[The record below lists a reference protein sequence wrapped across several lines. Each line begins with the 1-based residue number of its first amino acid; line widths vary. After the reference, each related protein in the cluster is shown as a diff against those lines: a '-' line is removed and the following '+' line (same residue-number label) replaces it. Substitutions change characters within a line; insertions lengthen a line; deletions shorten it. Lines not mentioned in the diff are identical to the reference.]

1 MLLGLCFCLH
11 NCSIHELIAR
21 VEADVNWPS
30 HPICLIVQH
39 FHCSGSSCAVIC
51 NTRIFTLYDLSHRSI
66 YISHPQ
72 SFLSPLLLCAFK
84 PAKSSD
90 TLPEQRIYNSY
101 FKPLFLL
108 YEVNDQ
114 MPCQCR
120 TLPIDGLTS
129 VRATREAVTKQWS
142 IFSLCQY
149 ILADPSVS

>member
-11 NCSIHELIAR
+11 NCSIHEPIAR

-72 SFLSPLLLCAFK
+72 NFLSPLLLCAFK
-84 PAKSSD
+84 PAKSSV
-90 TLPEQRIYNSY
+90 TLPE
-101 FKPLFLL
+101 
-108 YEVNDQ
+108 
-114 MPCQCR
+114 
-120 TLPIDGLTS
+120 PI
-129 VRATREAVTKQWS
+129 
-142 IFSLCQY
+142 Y
-149 ILADPSVS
+149 ILTLSHFSCSMKSMTRCHAGAELCLLMASHLSGPQGKLSPNNGPFSAHVSIS